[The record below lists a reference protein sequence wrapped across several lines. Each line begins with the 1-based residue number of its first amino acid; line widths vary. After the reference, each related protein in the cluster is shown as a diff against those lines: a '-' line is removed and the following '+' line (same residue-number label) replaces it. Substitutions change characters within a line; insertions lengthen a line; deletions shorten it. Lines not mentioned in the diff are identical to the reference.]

1 MPVLFKCFAFY
12 VHTTYLISIRENKKG
27 VDFMIKRVRI
37 AIDHGNR
44 NMKTMNHV
52 FTTGIESN
60 DLKPGRGVPYLTY
73 KGKYYTLSSRRMPYQ
88 RDKTKDY
95 RYFALTLIAIAKELE
110 DKPQIEEGDIIQV
123 QLPIGLPPKHFAEL
137 YERYEQYFK
146 GDSGVMHFAYNGRN
160 YDISITDVVAFPQNY
175 AALMYYVEDAGEIP
189 KLVGVDIGGFTTD
202 YLMLRYSNLDM
213 SCCDSLENGIINLY
227 NSVISK
233 IRAEY
238 DMLLEEDDIDSIIKG
253 KTQYYDDSVVV
264 FVKQQVQDFVTDL
277 LSSLRERGIDT
288 KSTYMVF
295 IGGGALL
302 LKDYIIASDKLSKYR
317 FIEDLSANAK
327 GNDLLYQI
335 QEREV
340 HE

>member
-1 MPVLFKCFAFY
+1 
-12 VHTTYLISIRENKKG
+12 
-27 VDFMIKRVRI
+27 MIKQTRV

-44 NMKTMNHV
+44 NMKTVHHV
-52 FTTGIESN
+52 FTTGIEGN
-60 DLKPGRGVPYLTY
+60 DLKPGRGTPYLAY
-73 KGKYYTLSSRRMPYQ
+73 KGKYYTLSTRRMPYQ
-88 RDKTKDY
+88 RDKTKDF
-95 RYFALTLIAIAKELE
+95 RYFALTLIAIGKELE
-110 DKPQIEEGDIIQV
+110 DNPQIKEGDIVQV

-137 YERYEQYFK
+137 YERYEAYFK
-146 GDSGVMHFAYNGRN
+146 GDSGIMHFTFNGRD
-160 YDISITDVVAFPQNY
+160 YDISITDVMAFPQNY
-175 AALMYYVEDAGEIP
+175 AALMYYVENSSEIP

-202 YLMLRYSNLDM
+202 YLMLRNGNLDM

-227 NSVISK
+227 NSVSSK

-238 DMLLEEDDIDSIIKG
+238 DMLLEEEDIDSIIRG
-253 KTQYYDDSVVV
+253 NSQYYDDKVVAA
-264 FVKQQVQDFVTDL
+264 VKQQVRDFVTDL

-340 HE
+340 HD

>member
-1 MPVLFKCFAFY
+1 
-12 VHTTYLISIRENKKG
+12 
-27 VDFMIKRVRI
+27 MIKRTRV

-44 NMKTMNHV
+44 NMKTVHHV

-60 DLKPGRGVPYLTY
+60 DLKPGRGTPYLAY
-73 KGKYYTLSSRRMPYQ
+73 KGKYYTLSTRRMPYQ
-88 RDKTKDY
+88 RDKTKDF

-110 DKPQIEEGDIIQV
+110 DNPQIKEGDIVQV
-123 QLPIGLPPKHFAEL
+123 QRPIGLPPKHFAEL

-146 GDSGVMHFAYNGRN
+146 GDSGIMHFTFNERD
-160 YDISITDVVAFPQNY
+160 YDISITDVMAFPQNY
-175 AALMYYVEDAGEIP
+175 AALMYYMENASEIP

-202 YLMLRYSNLDM
+202 YLMLRHGNLDM

-227 NSVISK
+227 NSVSSK

-238 DMLLEEDDIDSIIKG
+238 DMLLEEEDIDSIIKG
-253 KTQYYDDSVVV
+253 NTQYYDDKVVV
-264 FVKQQVQDFVTDL
+264 AVKQQVQDFVTDL

-295 IGGGALL
+295 IGGGAML

-327 GNDLLYQI
+327 GNDLLYQL

-340 HE
+340 HD